1 MFLVVYS
8 DRGLVND
15 REPSLRLFNIL
26 YWLSVSTFTVLGC
39 ASYIPLFNEAK
50 YKDYLEGLCIL
61 CLDFLLLGLLETKNR
76 RYVAGQ
82 CLNQT
87 TFAAFGG
94 KRRRNVFSGRD
105 TRNYL
110 HCMQIFFLLDLLAE
124 KYPVGSLYH
133 YVLHGTTVTFWAFI
147 FAVFIPIKHY
157 YLAVQNFPEMFC
169 EEKKIISEEFYIR
182 KPEILIPRHPCNMP
196 NIKQQE
202 KELVASEMESALKEI
217 VPHVSNVNPD
227 YSNTF
232 HITVQVHSQQN
243 ENQNFKRKKSRGL
256 PAVEI

>member
-1 MFLVVYS
+1 MFFVVYS

-15 REPSLRLFNIL
+15 GEPSLKLLNIL
-26 YWLSVSTFTVLGC
+26 YWMTVSTFTVYVC
-39 ASYIPLFNEAK
+39 AYYITLLDGAE
-50 YKDYLEGLCIL
+50 YKDYLETLSL
-61 CLDFLLLGLLETKNR
+61 LAHDFVLLGYLETKNR

-147 FAVFIPIKHY
+147 FALFIPIKHY